1 MTNEDSKNVPEH
13 WTQGAVRVPEVSRT
27 GRDRQRIICNRI
39 THGSKCEMMHKSQEA
54 KSCEQLCEGR
64 DLMLLYE
71 TCAHASTD
79 RQRESMLTTYTC
91 TDNDEL

>member
-13 WTQGAVRVPEVSRT
+13 WTQGAVRMPEVSRT
-27 GRDRQRIICNRI
+27 GRDNQRIIFNRI

-71 TCAHASTD
+71 RHA
-79 RQRESMLTTYTC
+79 RVQAQI
-91 TDNDEL
+91 DNERAC